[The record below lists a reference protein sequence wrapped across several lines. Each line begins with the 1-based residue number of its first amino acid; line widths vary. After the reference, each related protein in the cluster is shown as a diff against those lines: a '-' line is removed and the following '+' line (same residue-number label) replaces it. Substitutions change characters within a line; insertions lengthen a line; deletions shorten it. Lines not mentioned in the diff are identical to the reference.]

1 MRTILGAAALVA
13 AIGLATGAEAQ
24 IIISGNDEKASDNDA
39 GQMIVG
45 SPGKDTVSII
55 DISNRAKPRILATLP
70 LINTLVGPPTN
81 LAVVCA

>member
-1 MRTILGAAALVA
+1 MRKILGAAALVA
-13 AIGLATGAEAQ
+13 TIGSATGAQAQ
-24 IIISGNDEKASDNDA
+24 IIIAGNDEKASYNDA

>member
-1 MRTILGAAALVA
+1 MRKILGAAALVA
-13 AIGLATGAEAQ
+13 AIGLATGAQAQ
-24 IIISGNDEKASDNDA
+24 IIISGNDEKASYNDA

-55 DISNRAKPRILATLP
+55 DISNRAKLRILATLP

>member
-13 AIGLATGAEAQ
+13 ANGLVPGAQAQ
-24 IIISGNDEKASDNDA
+24 IIISGNDEKESDNDT
-39 GQMIVG
+39 GQLIVG

-81 LAVVCA
+81 VAVVCA